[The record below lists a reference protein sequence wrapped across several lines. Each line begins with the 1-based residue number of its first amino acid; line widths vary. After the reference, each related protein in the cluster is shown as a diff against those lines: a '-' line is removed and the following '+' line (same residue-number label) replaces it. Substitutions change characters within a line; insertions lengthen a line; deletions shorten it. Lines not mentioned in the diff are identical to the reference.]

1 MNTNTIFEN
10 SIISYDSV
18 YPLLKNFHADSEL
31 ENSEFRNLAL
41 VQVCRRNN
49 PMYSTSQAIRFVFTA
64 VLETLKHGTE
74 KQELYAFILKGR
86 FWDEYSIAR
95 MITSDRLNQMPQR
108 TFSNEQKK
116 AINAFCQ
123 VLTTQEQQCRKDHP
137 ELPGTSDKPDNSDN
151 SSAILRN
158 QNIRQDAPSNKNLE
172 KKIRILLAAI
182 GILVLLVMVLW
193 LKSIK
198 LSNSM
203 AMYSTS
209 TVESQN
215 QASTT
220 PEATALPVFCQEKE
234 ISPVVVTDPQFMR
247 SQGLI
252 TFDKDTNPGI
262 INNKIRSLYAVQ
274 NGLWIGYFATD
285 ENSASGVSFYD
296 REHKRLLNCS
306 QVGITDGQNVNDI
319 VVDHSDIVWIGM
331 EKGGIARFDGKSWRV
346 YSEEDGLP
354 SNWIYGLY
362 VDEENYIWAA
372 TFKGVAKFDG
382 NRWNTLYTVENGSL
396 VNDRVHVVTMD
407 KEKNIWIGYIE
418 DGVSVYHPSS
428 KSWDHFSAN
437 EGGLSGNKIRNIVFQ
452 READTGDEI
461 VWIASFD
468 NGISQY
474 KNGVWT
480 AFTEKD
486 GIPSDKVLD
495 VAVDKHNRVWVAT
508 ENGVAYRQDD
518 VWRTYD
524 TLETINLVFGNDCA
538 GKTGYC
544 VDDENVFTGTSLL
557 GFTHS
562 KIPLPDAG
570 LDVLSVCFVSED
582 KSEVCPDLVKDPA
595 NNTVIA
601 NYPELLKPGNKFFMK
616 VTVSPFKPYQLLDSR
631 GDQLINI
638 DADATRLY
646 GTFPRIPVSGS
657 VESGQDYTF
666 FDTNNPY
673 VVPEL
678 EDSPSNTFTS
688 TWRMWMQTRLIGPI
702 IRISFTVKSGS

>member
-1 MNTNTIFEN
+1 MDTYTTREN
-10 SIISYDSV
+10 PIISYDSV
-18 YPLLKNFHADSEL
+18 YPLLKNYHEDSVM
-31 ENSEFRNLAL
+31 ENSELQRLAL
-41 VQVCRRNN
+41 VQICRRNN
-49 PMYSTSQAIRFVFTA
+49 PVYSTSQAIRSVFDG

-74 KQELYAFILKGR
+74 KQEFYAFILKGR
-86 FWDEYSIAR
+86 FWDEYSITR

-137 ELPGTSDKPDNSDN
+137 ELSGTNDQQENLII
-151 SSAILRN
+151 SSSQSRN
-158 QNIRQDAPSNKNLE
+158 QDITQDATTSRNFE
-172 KKIRILLAAI
+172 KKVRILLAAI
-182 GILVLLVMVLW
+182 GVLVLLVMILW
-193 LKSIK
+193 FRSIRLSKSIA
-198 LSNSM
+198 NI
-203 AMYSTS
+203 STS
-209 TVESQN
+209 TVVGQN
-215 QASTT
+215 LTSTT
-220 PEATALPVFCQEKE
+220 PEATVLPDFCRESD

-252 TFDKDTNPGI
+252 TFDKATNPGI
-262 INNKIRSLYAVQ
+262 INNKIRTLYAVQ
-274 NGLWIGYFATD
+274 NGLWIGYFATGQ
-285 ENSASGVSFYD
+285 NPTSGVSFYD

-319 VVDHSDIVWIGM
+319 VVDHAGIVWVGM
-331 EKGGIARFDGKSWRV
+331 EKGGIARFNGKSWRV

-372 TFKGVAKFDG
+372 TYKGVAKFDG
-382 NRWNTLYTVENGSL
+382 NRWNTLFTVEDGSL
-396 VNDRVHVVTMD
+396 VNDRVHIVTMD
-407 KEKNIWIGYIE
+407 REKNIWVGYIE

-428 KSWDHFSAN
+428 KTWDHFSAQ

-452 READTGDEI
+452 QEKNNGDEI
-461 VWIASFD
+461 AWIATFD
-468 NGISQY
+468 NGLSQY
-474 KNGVWT
+474 MNGAWT

-508 ENGVAYRQDD
+508 ENGVAYRQDA

-524 TLETINLVFGNDCA
+524 TLETINLVFGNDCT

-570 LDVLSVCFVSED
+570 LEVISVCFVSED

-601 NYPELLKPGNKFFMK
+601 NYPEPLEPGNKFFMK

-666 FDTNNPY
+666 LDTNNPY

-678 EDSPSNTFTS
+678 EDSPSNTFNS
-688 TWRMWMQTRLIGPI
+688 TWRMWMQTRLIGPN
-702 IRISFTVKSGS
+702 IRISFTVKPGS

>member
-1 MNTNTIFEN
+1 MDNF
-10 SIISYDSV
+10 IISYDSV
-18 YPLLKNFHADSEL
+18 YPLLKNFNEDSEL
-31 ENSEFRNLAL
+31 ESSEFGNLAL
-41 VQVCRRNN
+41 VQNCRKNN
-49 PMYSTSQAIRFVFTA
+49 PLYSTSQAIRCVFND

-74 KQELYAFILKGR
+74 KQEFYAFILKGR
-86 FWDEYSIAR
+86 FWDEYSITR

-123 VLTTQEQQCRKDHP
+123 VLITQEQQCRKDHP
-137 ELPGTSDKPDNSDN
+137 ELSGTNDQRENLII
-151 SSAILRN
+151 SSTQSRN
-158 QNIRQDAPSNKNLE
+158 QDITQDATTSRNFE
-172 KKIRILLAAI
+172 KKVRILLSAI
-182 GILVLLVMVLW
+182 GVLVLLVMILW
-193 LKSIK
+193 FRSIR
-198 LSNSM
+198 LSQSITNIS
-203 AMYSTS
+203 ASTAAG
-209 TVESQN
+209 QN
-215 QASTT
+215 LASTT
-220 PEATALPVFCQEKE
+220 PEATVLPDFCRESD

-252 TFDKDTNPGI
+252 SFDKATNPGI
-262 INNKIRSLYAVQ
+262 INNKVRSLYAVQ
-274 NGLWIGYFATD
+274 NGLWIGYFASD
-285 ENSASGVSFYD
+285 ENPASGVSFYD

-319 VVDHSDIVWIGM
+319 VVDHSDVVWVGM

-362 VDEENYIWAA
+362 VDEANYVWAA

-382 NRWNTLYTVENGSL
+382 NRWNTIYTVENGSL
-396 VNDRVHVVTMD
+396 VNDRVHIVTMD
-407 KEKNIWIGYIE
+407 SGKNIWIGYIE
-418 DGVSVYHPSS
+418 NGISVYHPSRNE
-428 KSWDHFSAN
+428 WEHFSAS

-452 READTGDEI
+452 QEKDNGDES
-461 VWIASFD
+461 VFIATFD
-468 NGISQY
+468 NGLSQY

-486 GIPSDKVLD
+486 GIPSNKVLD
-495 VAVDKHNRVWVAT
+495 VAVDKHDRVWVAT
-508 ENGVAYRQDD
+508 EKGTAYRQDD

-524 TLETINLVFGNDCA
+524 TLETLNLAFGIDCA
-538 GKTGYC
+538 GKTDYC
-544 VDDENVFTGTSLL
+544 MDNENVFTGTNLL

-562 KIPLPDAG
+562 KIPLPDTG
-570 LDVLSVCFVSED
+570 LDVLSVCFVREE

-601 NYPELLKPGNKFFMK
+601 NYPEPLEPGNKFFMK

-631 GDQLINI
+631 GDQLIKI

-657 VESGQDYTF
+657 VESGQNYTF
-666 FDTNNPY
+666 YDTNNPFI
-673 VVPEL
+673 VPTM

-688 TWRMWMQTRLIGPI
+688 TWRMWMQTRLIGPN
-702 IRISFTVKSGS
+702 IRISFTVKPGS